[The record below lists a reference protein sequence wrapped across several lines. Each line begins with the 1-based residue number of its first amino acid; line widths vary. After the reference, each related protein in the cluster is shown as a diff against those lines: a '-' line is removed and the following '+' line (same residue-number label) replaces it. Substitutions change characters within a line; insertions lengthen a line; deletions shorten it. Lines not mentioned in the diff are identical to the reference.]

1 MAITM
6 TDKDGSYQ
14 EYDTYSEFEQ
24 AMILM
29 SRIGGNKVPQDLL
42 DEVSAKH
49 GVKETK
55 PFQVQIDGTKFET
68 AISEATRELAE
79 ALDEAAKD
87 KTPVSDECE
96 NPVEPIGKD
105 VNGEDLNEGD
115 YVTGSEGN
123 EYLNTNG
130 KVVMEVLGAGKSPLF
145 DEANISVRIIG
156 NSSSYTV
163 DSTKFIKLSDNLDE
177 AKSKFDELNGV
188 ELEVPPTDFED
199 GDLVVIKESFRDYF
213 GDEAETGTILPVRT
227 DGTGRINGVGMFLIG
242 DNHDKLRLVC
252 RKEDRKD
259 IEL

>member
-87 KTPVSDECE
+87 RTPVSDECE

-188 ELEVPPTDFED
+188 ELEDSPTEFRTGDIVMVTETFED
-199 GDLVVIKESFRDYF
+199 NYGDSLQGGDLHRF
-213 GDEAETGTILPVRT
+213 GKLNS
-227 DGTGRINGVGMFLIG
+227 GRVCISAVFVDG
-242 DNHDKLRLVC
+242 DNLDKLRLVC